1 MTKNTTKS
9 LSHAG
14 IIAALYAALT
24 ILLAP
29 ISYGVIQCRVSEALS
44 VLPVFTG
51 AAVPGLFLGCLI
63 ANLLVGAPIYDVLF
77 GSLATLLAAACTRY
91 LAAKHAPR
99 ALLPLPSVL
108 FNAVIIGW
116 LLVTVYGVNVP
127 LPLSMLYVGIGQAVA
142 CYGLGLPLM
151 FVLEKKMPQ
160 LFS

>member
-1 MTKNTTKS
+1 MKTTKY

-29 ISYGVIQCRVSEALS
+29 ISYGLVQCRVSEAMS
-44 VLPVFTG
+44 ILPVFTG

-63 ANLLVGAPIYDVLF
+63 ANLLTGAAIYDVIF
-77 GSLATLLAAACTRY
+77 GSLATLLAALCTHL
-91 LAAKHAPR
+91 LAKKHAPR

-151 FVLEKKMPQ
+151 FVLEKKVPQ

>member
-1 MTKNTTKS
+1 MNKNTTKS

-91 LAAKHAPR
+91 LAAKQAPR

-151 FVLEKKMPQ
+151 FVLEKKVPQ

>member
-1 MTKNTTKS
+1 MIKNTTKS

-151 FVLEKKMPQ
+151 FVLEKKVPQ